1 MRSTS
6 TTMGKNPGRFM
17 RIAEVFN
24 EGAKARTCAESSGSE
39 HSAVGD
45 NTTSP
50 DDLSDLVDSFL
61 ERGYDDNDEIE
72 FQEHEKVVK
81 VKEKK
86 KDFDDDDDLDE
97 FMDDSETKDMLKD
110 LLLGFQDGDS
120 QVRRKIR
127 DETELAVKDI
137 GMSSSEDGFKR
148 NLMTRLRERGLDAG
162 LCKSRWEKTGRFPA
176 GTFEYVDVII
186 SGNRYVV
193 EVNLV
198 GEFTIARPTNRY
210 ITLLEAFPQIFVGKP
225 DKLKQVVRIM
235 CEGSK
240 QSLRKNDMHIPPWRR
255 NGYMQ
260 AKWLSMYKR
269 TINSAA
275 DMVVLGSGTG
285 RRSVGFDTIPA
296 PVKVYYCRDEL
307 ERRRDV
313 GMGKKVGQLGQLLI

>member
-1 MRSTS
+1 MKSTS
-6 TTMGKNPGRFM
+6 TTMGKNPGMRFK
-17 RIAEVFN
+17 RIAEAFN
-24 EGAKARTCAESSGSE
+24 EGAKARMCAESSGSE

-61 ERGYDDNDEIE
+61 ERGYDDNEIE

-81 VKEKK
+81 EKK
-86 KDFDDDDDLDE
+86 KDFDDDDLDE

-120 QVRRKIR
+120 QVQRKIR

-137 GMSSSEDGFKR
+137 GMSSSGDGFKR
-148 NLMTRLRERGLDAG
+148 RLMTRLRQRGFDAG
-162 LCKSRWEKTGRFPA
+162 LCKSRWEKTGLFPA
-176 GTFEYVDVII
+176 GTFEYVDVIV
-186 SGNRYVV
+186 SGNRYIV
-193 EVNLV
+193 EVHLV

-210 ITLLEAFPQIFVGKP
+210 ITLLEVFPQIFVGKS
-225 DKLKQVVRIM
+225 DKLKQIVRIM
-235 CEGSK
+235 CEASK
-240 QSLRKNDMHIPPWRR
+240 QSLKKNDMHIPPWRR

-269 TINSAA
+269 TINSVA
-275 DMVVLGSGTG
+275 DMVVSGSGTG
-285 RRSVGFDTIPA
+285 RRSVGFDTIRA

-307 ERRRDV
+307 ERRRDF
-313 GMGKKVGQLGQLLI
+313 GMGKKVGELGQLLI